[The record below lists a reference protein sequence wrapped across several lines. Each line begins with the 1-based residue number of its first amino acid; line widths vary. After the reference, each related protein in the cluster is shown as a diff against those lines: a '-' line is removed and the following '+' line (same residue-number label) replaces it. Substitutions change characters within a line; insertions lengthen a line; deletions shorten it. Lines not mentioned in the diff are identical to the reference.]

1 MKNELTRWDPFRELE
16 EVHNRLS
23 SVFEAGFPRSRERE
37 QGLLSAAW
45 APLVDIS
52 EDDKSYQIKVELP
65 DMKREDIKVNVE
77 NGILTISG
85 ERVREQE
92 EEGRKYHRVERAYGS
107 FVRNFTLPQNVDS
120 NKVNASYR
128 DGVLNVNIEKSESA
142 RPKSI
147 EVKVD

>member
-16 EVHNRLS
+16 EVHNRLA
-23 SVFEAGFPRSRERE
+23 SVFDSGFPRTRDRE
-37 QGLLSAAW
+37 QSILGTAW

-52 EDDKSYQIKVELP
+52 EDDKSYQINVELP

-85 ERVREQE
+85 ERLREKE
-92 EEGRKYHRVERAYGS
+92 EENRKYHRVERAYGS

-120 NKVNASYR
+120 NKVNATYR
-128 DGVLNVNIEKSESA
+128 DGVLHVSIEKSESA
-142 RPKSI
+142 RPKAI

>member
-16 EVHNRLS
+16 EVHNRLA
-23 SVFEAGFPRSRERE
+23 SVFDSGFPRTRDRE
-37 QGLLSAAW
+37 QSILSTAW

-52 EDDKSYQIKVELP
+52 EDDKSYQINVELP

-85 ERVREQE
+85 ERLREKE
-92 EEGRKYHRVERAYGS
+92 EDNRKYHRVERAYGS

-120 NKVNASYR
+120 NKVNATYR
-128 DGVLNVNIEKSESA
+128 DGVLHVSIEKSESA
-142 RPKSI
+142 RPKAI

>member
-23 SVFEAGFPRSRERE
+23 SVFESGFPRSRDRE
-37 QGLLSAAW
+37 QSILTTAW

-52 EDDKSYQIKVELP
+52 EDDKSYQINVELP

-85 ERVREQE
+85 ERLREEEQE
-92 EEGRKYHRVERAYGS
+92 NRKFHRVERAYGS

-120 NKVNASYR
+120 NKVNATYR
-128 DGVLNVNIEKSESA
+128 DGVLRVSIEKSESA
-142 RPKSI
+142 RPKAI

>member
-16 EVHNRLS
+16 EVHNRLA
-23 SVFEAGFPRSRERE
+23 SVFDSGFPRTRDRE
-37 QGLLSAAW
+37 QSILSTAW

-52 EDDKSYQIKVELP
+52 EDDKSYQINVELP

-85 ERVREQE
+85 ERLREKE
-92 EEGRKYHRVERAYGS
+92 EENRKYHRVERAYGS

-120 NKVNASYR
+120 NKVNATYK
-128 DGVLNVNIEKSESA
+128 DGVLHVSIEKSESA
-142 RPKSI
+142 RPKAI

>member
-16 EVHNRLS
+16 EVHNRLA
-23 SVFEAGFPRSRERE
+23 SVFDAGFPRGRDRE
-37 QGLLSAAW
+37 QALLATAW

-52 EDDKSYQIKVELP
+52 EDDKSYQINVELP

-77 NGILTISG
+77 NGILAISG

-92 EEGRKYHRVERAYGS
+92 EEGRRFHRVERAYGT
-107 FVRNFTLPQNVDS
+107 FARNFTLPQNVDA
-120 NKVNASYR
+120 NKVNATYR
-128 DGVLNVNIEKSESA
+128 DGVLHVNIEKSESA

>member
-16 EVHNRLS
+16 EVHNRLA
-23 SVFEAGFPRSRERE
+23 SVFDSGFPRTRDRE
-37 QGLLSAAW
+37 QSILSTAW

-52 EDDKSYQIKVELP
+52 EDDKSYQINVELP

-85 ERVREQE
+85 ERLREKE
-92 EEGRKYHRVERAYGS
+92 EENRKYHRVERAYGS

-120 NKVNASYR
+120 NKVNATYR
-128 DGVLNVNIEKSESA
+128 DGVLHVSIEKSESA
-142 RPKSI
+142 RPKAI